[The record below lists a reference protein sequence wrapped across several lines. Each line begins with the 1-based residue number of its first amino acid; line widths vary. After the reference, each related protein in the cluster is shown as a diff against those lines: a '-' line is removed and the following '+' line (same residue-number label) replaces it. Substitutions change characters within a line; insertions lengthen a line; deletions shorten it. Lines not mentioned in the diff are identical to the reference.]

1 MNRLDRAAAAFE
13 RFLFAPQPV
22 STVALV
28 RIAYGVLL
36 VSWTT
41 SLAADLDAFF
51 TPGGVMPAAPDGALR
66 WGLLELVDSSAAVY
80 VAWALLLASAV
91 ALLVGWHSRIAAAIA
106 FVLLTSFEQRNPFV
120 FNAGDALIRIIAFY
134 LVLAPAGAAL
144 SFSRRRA
151 EPGAPVFPERA
162 PWALRLVQ
170 LQLSVIYLA
179 SVIEKL
185 RGHTWR
191 DGSALAY
198 ALQLDDYQRF
208 SPDWL
213 TASPVVGALATWGTL
228 IVELSVGVLVWNRRL
243 RPYVLVAGAALHVAI
258 ALTIRVGYFSAAM
271 LVLYVA
277 FVPPEM
283 AARLLAP
290 ERWREKIPPFF
301 RRLV

>member
-1 MNRLDRAAAAFE
+1 
-13 RFLFAPQPV
+13 
-22 STVALV
+22 
-28 RIAYGVLL
+28 
-36 VSWTT
+36 
-41 SLAADLDAFF
+41 
-51 TPGGVMPAAPDGALR
+51 LR
-66 WGLLELVDSSAAVY
+66 WGILELVDSPAAVHA
-80 VAWALLLASAV
+80 AWALLLASSV
-91 ALLVGWHSRIAAAIA
+91 ALLLGWHSRIAAGAA

-120 FNAGDALIRIIAFY
+120 FNAGDTLIRIIAFY

-144 SFSRRRA
+144 SLDRRRA
-151 EPGAPVFPERA
+151 EPGATVFPERA
-162 PWALRLVQ
+162 PWALRLMQ

-179 SVIEKL
+179 SVVEKL

-198 ALQLDDYQRF
+198 ALQLQDYERF

-243 RPYVLVAGAALHVAI
+243 RPYILVAGAALHIGI
-258 ALTIRVGYFSAAM
+258 ALTMRVGYFSAAM
-271 LVLYVA
+271 LVLYLA
-277 FVPPEM
+277 FVPPET

-290 ERWREKIPPFF
+290 ERWREKIPRSF